1 VDTRLPNRP
10 NGDRLDRDP
19 VPTRADPGV
28 DVFVAPRLP
37 ASLEARP
44 ARPDDLAE
52 VVALIVRCD
61 VADLGAPDTELD
73 DIGAAW
79 RRPGHDLARNTI
91 LVEADGRVVAYGD
104 VFEGEAFG
112 VVDPTWRG
120 QGIGSWLLHR
130 MEHLA
135 RQDAAPGVS
144 GPGGSGPGEPE
155 RGPDGPGPGGSGRV
169 LEISAPAGDRA
180 FRSLAERGGYRPG
193 RSTWLMRLDMTGP
206 PPPPV
211 WPVGIGVRTFDRD
224 RDARAVHRLV
234 QDAFADIGGQHPR
247 SFEFW
252 AETSLERADFD
263 PELWFLAEA
272 GDGLVGA
279 NLCFAGPLGGYVAQ
293 LAVRR
298 DHRGRGLGMALLRHG
313 FGALHRRGIREVY
326 LDVDSENHTGATRLY
341 ERAGMRV
348 QHRYDNWVKQLE

>member
-1 VDTRLPNRP
+1 VLA
-10 NGDRLDRDP
+10 
-19 VPTRADPGV
+19 V
-28 DVFVAPRLP
+28 PRLP
-37 ASLEARP
+37 ARFAARP

-79 RRPGHDLARNTI
+79 RRPGFDPARNTVV
-91 LVEADGRVVAYGD
+91 VEADGRVVAYGD

-112 VVDPTWRG
+112 AVDPTWRG
-120 QGIGSWLLHR
+120 QGIGTWLLHR
-130 MEHLA
+130 MEQLA
-135 RQDAAPGVS
+135 REEA
-144 GPGGSGPGEPE
+144 GPGDPG
-155 RGPDGPGPGGSGRV
+155 RAGAGRV

-180 FRSLAERGGYRPG
+180 FRSLAEREGYRPG

-211 WPVGIGVRTFDRD
+211 WPEGVGVRTFDRD

-252 AETSLERADFD
+252 EETSLARADFD
-263 PELWFLAEA
+263 PELWFLAAA
-272 GDGLVGA
+272 GDELVGV

-313 FGALHRRGIREVY
+313 FGALHRRGVREVY
-326 LDVDSENHTGATRLY
+326 LDVDSENRTGATRLY